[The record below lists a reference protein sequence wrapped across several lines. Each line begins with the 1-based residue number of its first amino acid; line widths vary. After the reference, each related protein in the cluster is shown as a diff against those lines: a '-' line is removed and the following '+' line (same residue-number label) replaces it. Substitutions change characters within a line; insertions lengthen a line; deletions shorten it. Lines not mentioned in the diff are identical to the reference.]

1 MGHHQAYYQSS
12 RKHFTRPRSPHS
24 SGMAHAS
31 SSRAIALAGTGSP
44 RLIPRSESDMRK
56 CVSALLCLVFL
67 TPAWSWAADG
77 VPQMAPVMSQFS
89 AGDTALTIY
98 NRDFAVV
105 RQNFTLD
112 LKPGINPIRFGEA
125 TLRLEPDSVVLRD
138 VGTRRQLQILE
149 QNYRNDPVSQEMML
163 SLFEGKTL
171 EFATWRG
178 DHMEIVKGRV
188 IRSGYV
194 PHGGAHQPIIEIDGK
209 LQFFLPGQPIFPA
222 LADDTILK
230 PTLNWLIQTER
241 GGASLAEVAYVTGG
255 MSWEAD
261 YNIVA
266 PEKGDVLDF
275 VGWITMNNQTGKTF
289 DNARIKLLAGDVN
302 KIQNNRY
309 EKDRMFAMKAA
320 MADAAAPPPVSEKAF
335 DEYHLYTLSH
345 STTLHD
351 QETKQVEF
359 VRSAGVKSQRIYVYE
374 GFDTSRYGWY
384 GSLNQDP
391 NYGTQSNSKIWVMQE
406 FKNSKDNSLG
416 IPLPRGRVRFY
427 RRDDDGQ
434 LQFTGENT
442 IDHTPNDETI
452 RLYTGNTFD
461 VAASASAPSSTPIR
475 AAAGSTRRLKSK
487 SATTRKNRCR
497 YAWSSASI
505 AGRTGKSPTPPRSG
519 ARPTRK
525 PSSSP

>member
-105 RQNFTLD
+105 RQNF
-112 LKPGINPIRFGEA
+112 
-125 TLRLEPDSVVLRD
+125 
-138 VGTRRQLQILE
+138 
-149 QNYRNDPVSQEMML
+149 RNDPVSQEMML

-505 AGRTGKSPTPPRSG
+505 AGRTGKSPTP
-519 ARPTRK
+519 
-525 PSSSP
+525 